1 MIAGLL
7 KNQDNSRISIY
18 QENNYFRNSQQQKKG
33 STVCLIRFIQIN
45 KKNLILMKNRLTS
58 LNYNKK
64 NPKYNNNKNKFQD
77 LKLNLHCFLKM
88 LRSSMKKMKKI
99 KTKNLDKENYNNYC
113 LINTLRE
120 KKMKKN
126 LQMIYSKQTIVS
138 NKKKMKVII
147 NTIDSQLAKR
157 LISILSNHNCNNIR
171 LLS

>member
-1 MIAGLL
+1 
-7 KNQDNSRISIY
+7 
-18 QENNYFRNSQQQKKG
+18 
-33 STVCLIRFIQIN
+33 
-45 KKNLILMKNRLTS
+45 MKNRLTS

-126 LQMIYSKQTIVS
+126 L
-138 NKKKMKVII
+138 
-147 NTIDSQLAKR
+147 
-157 LISILSNHNCNNIR
+157 
-171 LLS
+171 